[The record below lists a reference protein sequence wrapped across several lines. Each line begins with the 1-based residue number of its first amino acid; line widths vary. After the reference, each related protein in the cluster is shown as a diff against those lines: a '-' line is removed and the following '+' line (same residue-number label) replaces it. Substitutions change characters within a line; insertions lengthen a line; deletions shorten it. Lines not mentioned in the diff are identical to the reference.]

1 MPFCCARQKS
11 ARNGPGLTL
20 NGGAALMAEVHGY
33 KLVRHDYTD
42 CRTGTVRYTVG
53 KTTTLPTADRV
64 SHDTCGVDSHL
75 CYRAEDTMQHSHSQW
90 PVRLLAVASSDV
102 IAQDETKARCG
113 SIFVEREC
121 GIASCFGPQGDKV
134 VALLEALAGFAW
146 LKPSSAVTAEQL
158 HPLVEEH
165 LRRLA
170 RFHALVGSASVRVVQ
185 GWRSISDAAWAAA
198 WAAAWDAA
206 RAAARTAAWAAASAA
221 ARDAARDAAW
231 AAARAA
237 ASGAQHLVVADIVG
251 WPSPWEPLLDL
262 WRLGC
267 WPIGVVRGEFV
278 VYVPEVRS

>member
-1 MPFCCARQKS
+1 
-11 ARNGPGLTL
+11 
-20 NGGAALMAEVHGY
+20 
-33 KLVRHDYTD
+33 
-42 CRTGTVRYTVG
+42 
-53 KTTTLPTADRV
+53 
-64 SHDTCGVDSHL
+64 
-75 CYRAEDTMQHSHSQW
+75 MQHSHRQW

-185 GWRSISDAAWAAA
+185 GWWSIRDAAWAAARAAARDAAWAAAWDAAWAAA

-206 RAAARTAAWAAASAA
+206 WDAASAA
-221 ARDAARDAAW
+221 ARAAARDAAW
-231 AAARAA
+231 AAAWAA

-267 WPIGVVRGEFV
+267 WPIGVARGEFV

>member
-1 MPFCCARQKS
+1 
-11 ARNGPGLTL
+11 
-20 NGGAALMAEVHGY
+20 MAEVHGY